1 MFNYLKV
8 IGLSTV
14 VSHETYF
21 ASGTFRHCS
30 GLSCFAFRTEFYVT
44 QNIKCS
50 FLGGGEVSKLYKFQ
64 CSYKKQSSRT
74 SLVTTSEWFPC
85 TRHTLEQ
92 LAGETNC
99 KKSLPHDDSL
109 SGCWYGCD
117 LPGKMYILRYAPIFL
132 IIRNFLKGISFLE
145 ALAHL

>member
-8 IGLSTV
+8 IRLSTV

-30 GLSCFAFRTEFYVT
+30 GLSCFAIRTEFYLM
-44 QNIKCS
+44 QNIKCR

-74 SLVTTSEWFPC
+74 SLSTISELFPH
-85 TRHTLEQ
+85 TRHILEQ

-99 KKSLPHDDSL
+99 KKSLPHGDSY
-109 SGCWYGCD
+109 C
-117 LPGKMYILRYAPIFL
+117 
-132 IIRNFLKGISFLE
+132 
-145 ALAHL
+145 LAADIVVIYLVKCTY